1 MSSKSITIA
10 WSKPDAVP
18 TAKQVTE
25 TTIKDEVLV
34 NEIKSETEDK
44 ESSQSQTV
52 TPLPTETTKKTEETE
67 KKSAI
72 MEPTKS
78 SIRDIINSVSN
89 DDNTNSESNDSI
101 KNENDENS
109 NSNAGNNNN
118 ENYYNEEENNDV
130 FDSLFGTNE
139 EK

>member
-1 MSSKSITIA
+1 LTGKSISIT
-10 WSKPDAVP
+10 WSKPDPTPAAKSTSETIPKEAVLIEENKNENGNKELAPTGTTNTP
-18 TAKQVTE
+18 TAEAKRV
-25 TTIKDEVLV
+25 DE
-34 NEIKSETEDK
+34 
-44 ESSQSQTV
+44 
-52 TPLPTETTKKTEETE
+52 PE

-72 MEPTKS
+72 MDPTKS

-89 DDNTNSESNDSI
+89 DDNTNSESNDSL

-109 NSNAGNNNN
+109 NGNAGNNN
-118 ENYYNEEENNDV
+118 ENYFNEDENNDV